1 METDCV
7 VAGDAIAIRHG
18 GFWQT
23 VPRQLER
30 RIRSIFSA
38 PSDLRA
44 SLATSIPDAQ
54 TLLDRVTV
62 ETPNG
67 ARQLYCRKGTSDE
80 GVVWSI
86 FGRRDYDL
94 SRLRRFAKI
103 REWIE
108 ARHREGRR
116 ALIIDAGANIGASA
130 VFFALTFPTALVIA
144 IEPEPGNFALLV
156 KNAQGLN
163 IRCLQ
168 AALASADGQAEIR
181 DPGEGNWGFRA
192 EPTQSTGGGIPCVTI
207 DSLYRETCNDTVF
220 PFIVKV
226 DIEGGEEE
234 VFAHNTEWVARTPVL
249 VAELHDWLLPKG
261 RTSLPF
267 LRCVSALDRDF
278 VYLGEDVFSI
288 ANTLP

>member
-7 VAGDAIAIRHG
+7 VAGDAIAIRNG

-23 VPRQLER
+23 LPRRMER
-30 RIRSIFSA
+30 RIRTFFSV
-38 PSDLRA
+38 PVDSRA
-44 SLATSIPDAQ
+44 SVARNLTDAPAQ
-54 TLLDRVTV
+54 LDRVTV

-67 ARQLYCRKGTSDE
+67 ARQLYCRKDTSDE

-94 SRLRRFAKI
+94 SRLRRFSEI

-108 ARHREGRR
+108 ARHRNGRR

-144 IEPEPGNFALLV
+144 IEPEPENFALLV

-168 AALASADGQAEIR
+168 AALSAADGHAEIR

-192 EPTQSTGGGIPCVTI
+192 EPTQSAGGGIPCVTI
-207 DSLYRETCNDTVF
+207 DRIYQETCNETVF

-226 DIEGGEEE
+226 DIEGGEQE
-234 VFAHNTEWVARTPVL
+234 VFARNTAWVAQTPVL

-261 RTSLPF
+261 QTSLPF

-288 ANTLP
+288 ANTLS

>member
-1 METDCV
+1 V
-7 VAGDAIAIRHG
+7 
-18 GFWQT
+18 
-23 VPRQLER
+23 
-30 RIRSIFSA
+30 
-38 PSDLRA
+38 
-44 SLATSIPDAQ
+44 
-54 TLLDRVTV
+54 
-62 ETPNG
+62 
-67 ARQLYCRKGTSDE
+67 
-80 GVVWSI
+80 
-86 FGRRDYDL
+86 
-94 SRLRRFAKI
+94 
-103 REWIE
+103 
-108 ARHREGRR
+108 
-116 ALIIDAGANIGASA
+116 
-130 VFFALTFPTALVIA
+130 VIA

-192 EPTQSTGGGIPCVTI
+192 EPTQSPGGGIPCVTI
-207 DSLYRETCNDTVF
+207 ESLYQEACSDTVF

-234 VFAHNTEWVARTPVL
+234 VFACNTEWVARTPVL